1 MFFQGPAL
9 MTSDTHVWRH
19 PDMWTMGIIYIW
31 DHTTIHPSGVNSTAI
46 FGYMAYTFV
55 YMGIC
60 KYGDDC
66 THIYI
71 LTDGF
76 MIEDAGPLFLV
87 KEELCIKL
95 IYITY

>member
-1 MFFQGPAL
+1 
-9 MTSDTHVWRH
+9 
-19 PDMWTMGIIYIW
+19 
-31 DHTTIHPSGVNSTAI
+31 
-46 FGYMAYTFV
+46 MAYTFV

-76 MIEDAGPLFLV
+76 MIEDAGPLLLV
-87 KEELCIKL
+87 KEELCITLMYMK
-95 IYITY
+95 Y

>member
-1 MFFQGPAL
+1 MYGDIVAR
-9 MTSDTHVWRH
+9 HVDHGYYIYMGSQHNTPKWR
-19 PDMWTMGIIYIW
+19 
-31 DHTTIHPSGVNSTAI
+31 SCGVNSTTI

-55 YMGIC
+55 CMGIC